1 MKTTFEEPEYD
12 VAIVGG
18 GMVGIPLAIG
28 LAERGFKVSLIEK
41 FRLKDVS
48 RSVLQNS
55 FDLRSTAIS
64 LGSVELLQEK

>member
-1 MKTTFEEPEYD
+1 MDNTIKQVDYD
-12 VAIVGG
+12 IAIVGG

-28 LAERGFKVSLIEK
+28 LAERGFKVALIEK

-48 RSVLQNS
+48 HEVLQNS

-64 LGSVELLQEK
+64 LGSIELLQ